1 MEANSRDSQSDVE
14 KSNPIQ
20 DTGLSLDLP
29 SDKENEVI
37 EPTKPEDDYPEGGLR
52 AWLVVAGAAGVLF
65 CGFGHANAFG
75 VYQEYYSTH
84 QLRNESPSTVSW
96 IGSLQLFFLFGGNLI
111 GGPLFDRYGSKVI
124 WPSVLGYILAVMM
137 TSLCTTF
144 YQFLLAQGILGGISL
159 GLSMAPAMAATGQY
173 FNKKRGAAMGLAI
186 GGSSIGGVLFPII
199 LSKMLNNSSLS
210 FGWTVRILGFIIVAL
225 MIPAAAAIRPRLPPR
240 KNNFFLPEA
249 FKNPQYSVLIAS
261 TFLMMMGMFMPFFY
275 LPTFAVAQGMK
286 TQLAGNLLAILNG
299 ASFFGRVIPGVLG
312 DKLGRLNALCAAGLS
327 TGILVL
333 CMQRLGSNASIIVFA
348 VLYGF
353 CSGAIISGMAVCL
366 AQITPDPREI
376 GTYMGMGM
384 AVMAI
389 AALIGPPID
398 GALVDKYH
406 GFNEVAIF
414 SGVLVIAGGFG
425 ILMVKYFNPKG
436 IISKA

>member
-1 MEANSRDSQSDVE
+1 MDVNKDPEFGMEKENKVQTVDPGQ
-14 KSNPIQ
+14 
-20 DTGLSLDLP
+20 DLP
-29 SDKENEVI
+29 SEKGSIVNDS
-37 EPTKPEDDYPEGGLR
+37 TKPEDDYPEGGLR

-65 CGFGHANAFG
+65 CGFGYANAFG

-111 GGPLFDRYGSKVI
+111 GGPLFDRFGSKII
-124 WPSVLGYILAVMM
+124 WPAILGYIISVMM
-137 TSLCTTF
+137 TSLCTSF
-144 YQFLLAQGILGGISL
+144 YQFLLAQGILGGVSM
-159 GLSMAPAMAATGQY
+159 GMSMAPAMAATGQY
-173 FNKKRGAAMGLAI
+173 FNKKRGAAMGLTI
-186 GGSSIGGVLFPII
+186 GGSSIGGILFPII

-210 FGWTVRILGFIIVAL
+210 FGWTVRILGFVMIAL
-225 MIPAAAAIRPRLPPR
+225 MLPAATAIRPRLPPR
-240 KNNFFLPEA
+240 KNKFFLPEA
-249 FKNPQYSVLIAS
+249 FKDPQYSSLIAS
-261 TFLMMMGMFMPFFY
+261 VFLMMMGMFMPFFY
-275 LPTFAVAQGMK
+275 LPTFAVAHGMG
-286 TQLAGNLLAILNG
+286 TQLAGNLLAILNA
-299 ASFFGRVIPGVLG
+299 ASFLGRVIPGILG

-333 CMQRLGSNASIIVFA
+333 CMQKLGGNASIIVFA

-366 AQITPDPREI
+366 AQITPDPRNL

-398 GALVDKYH
+398 GALVSRYH
-406 GFNEVAIF
+406 GFDEVATF
-414 SGVLVIAGGFG
+414 SGILVLAGGVG
-425 ILMVKYFNPKG
+425 IVGVKHFNPKG
-436 IISKA
+436 ILSKA